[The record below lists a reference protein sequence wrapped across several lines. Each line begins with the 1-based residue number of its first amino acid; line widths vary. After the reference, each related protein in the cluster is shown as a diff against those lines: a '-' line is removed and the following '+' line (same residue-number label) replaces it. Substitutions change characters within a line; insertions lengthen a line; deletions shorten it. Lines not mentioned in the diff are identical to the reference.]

1 MASKKLPAKP
11 TMAQAFQAAQG
22 PAVARPNGRGNG
34 QGPAVARPKDKGI
47 VGEGKDVLDAA
58 GNLVRAAG
66 NSGKQQLEFGGAVAK
81 GAVKG
86 VKAAAK
92 GAEKVA
98 GKVANVTV
106 GDVYSAPL
114 DVAKNAAKGVKAVV
128 GAVTKNAEKLG
139 GPMMGVGKPSA
150 KAAGKAAGK
159 AASKAMAKAPVDTSK
174 KGPAAG
180 GKPVDRQYQGG
191 GGSRKYPTNIPK
203 GYTVLTLMSNPPKYK
218 LVPKKSG
225 K

>member
-22 PAVARPNGRGNG
+22 PAVARPSGRGNG

-47 VGEGKDVLDAA
+47 VGEGKDVLKAMGNQVKQDA
-58 GNLVRAAG
+58 
-66 NSGKQQLEFGGAVAK
+66 EFVGAVGK

-86 VKAAAK
+86 AKAVAK

-114 DVAKNAAKGVKAVV
+114 DAAKSVAKTAGKVASKAASI
-128 GAVTKNAEKLG
+128 LG
-139 GPMMGVGKPSA
+139 GNSKSSGSM
-150 KAAGKAAGK
+150 AGKAP
-159 AASKAMAKAPVDTSK
+159 AAKKAMPKSVDTSK

-191 GGSRKYPTNIPK
+191 SGSRKYPTNIPK
-203 GYTVLTLMSNPPKYK
+203 GYTVLTLLSNPPKYK